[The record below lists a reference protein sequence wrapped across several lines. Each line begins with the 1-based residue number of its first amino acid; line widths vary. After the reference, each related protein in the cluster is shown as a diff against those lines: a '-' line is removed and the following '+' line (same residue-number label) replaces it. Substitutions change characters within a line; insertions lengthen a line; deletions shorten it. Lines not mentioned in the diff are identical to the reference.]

1 VNLCLWVSFIY
12 LIASFV
18 FAVMGLHQFIN
29 KKFEVPAG
37 SHRIFIENGY
47 YVEVMK
53 SEDLK
58 VKDKDGNKIDDVTG
72 YLVMRKKK

>member
-1 VNLCLWVSFIY
+1 M
-12 LIASFV
+12 
-18 FAVMGLHQFIN
+18 FAIKGLHQFIN